1 MRASLLPSHKLCA
14 VQSIRAGL
22 PHRFCA
28 SASLLRAALV
38 PCVRA
43 TSCFP
48 VWLGAACVLVKVGV
62 CFDNNKTTTL
72 PLGYRDYTCPA
83 LVNRSNWVS
92 AAASSDETFSVSTG
106 ITANGWAI
114 ATTRVDSTG
123 GWSVNLQFKCC
134 RWADVIAGR
143 PIKTSVR
150 YDNVMIVNANYTEVL
165 SPTSATGDDDLVR
178 LNEPYVLT
186 SENSSQIGIW
196 NNPKWQPCGDN
207 TEAPSWTFSF
217 WARVVTYGPASGLVV
232 MAKTWADESK
242 RSHTSWR
249 IMLYQNGNV
258 GLEAEGVQV

>member
-1 MRASLLPSHKLCA
+1 M
-14 VQSIRAGL
+14 
-22 PHRFCA
+22 
-28 SASLLRAALV
+28 
-38 PCVRA
+38 
-43 TSCFP
+43 
-48 VWLGAACVLVKVGV
+48 LVKVGV
-62 CFDNNKTTTL
+62 GFDNNKTTTL

-114 ATTRVDSTG
+114 VTTRVDGTG

-143 PIKTSVR
+143 PIRTLVR
-150 YDNVMIVNANYTEVL
+150 NDAVIIVNANYTEVL
-165 SPTSATGDDDLVR
+165 SPSSAMGNDDLVR
-178 LNEPYVLT
+178 LNEPYSLT
-186 SENSSQIGIW
+186 SEASS
-196 NNPKWQPCGDN
+196 QPCGDN
-207 TEAPSWTFSF
+207 TDAPSWTFSF

-232 MAKTWADESK
+232 MAKTWADENK

-258 GLEAEGVQV
+258 GLEAEGGQV